1 MQQSADPS
9 GQPQVPPVDDNAF
22 IADTEAQDSGG
33 DDEEEE
39 SGKSDKKAG
48 RRKIKIE
55 FIQDKSRRHITF
67 SKRKAG
73 IMKKAYELST
83 LTGTQVLLLVV
94 SETGLVYTFTTAK
107 LQPLVT
113 QPEGK
118 NLIQACL
125 NAPHG
130 SLPSAMPVGTPL
142 GRSAPQQMQAAPP
155 PGQAPQP
162 TSASPANAQGMPGGI
177 PPMGGPRNVPGGLS
191 ISGGPGGPG
200 DEADGDDR
208 GDEVDQESEKRG
220 APRRRTSQSNK
231 AVPNAPGAGSG
242 AGANNQAGRSPE
254 SPSQHPPHLGLPG
267 QPGGGMQNMA
277 GAPPPPPQY
286 ASNDQNAPGA
296 PVYGH
301 PMPHLMAPGGGYYPS
316 PPMQWGGAAPSGAY
330 TRR

>member
-1 MQQSADPS
+1 
-9 GQPQVPPVDDNAF
+9 
-22 IADTEAQDSGG
+22 
-33 DDEEEE
+33 
-39 SGKSDKKAG
+39 
-48 RRKIKIE
+48 
-55 FIQDKSRRHITF
+55 
-67 SKRKAG
+67 
-73 IMKKAYELST
+73 MKKAYELST

-130 SLPSAMPVGTPL
+130 TLPSNMSVGAPL
-142 GRSAPQQMQAAPP
+142 GRSAPQQMQAPPP
-155 PGQAPQP
+155 PGQPPQSNAP
-162 TSASPANAQGMPGGI
+162 ASPANAPGMPAGM

-200 DEADGDDR
+200 EDGGDDDR

-220 APRRRTSQSNK
+220 APRRRTSQSKPVSN
-231 AVPNAPGAGSG
+231 NAG

-254 SPSQHPPHLGLPG
+254 SPNTHLAHLGLPG
-267 QPGGGMQNMA
+267 QQGGMQNLA
-277 GAPPPPPQY
+277 GAPPYGAAGGEQG
-286 ASNDQNAPGA
+286 AGAAGA

-301 PMPHLMAPGGGYYPS
+301 PMQHPMMPPTTGYYPP
-316 PPMQWGGAAPSGAY
+316 PPMQWGGAAASGAY
-330 TRR
+330 RQGR